1 MAQGQEQQGRAP
13 GVIAYGAVAVIALL
27 LGALTARFFA
37 DLGNSPKIPEADVP
51 MVVFKK
57 LSVHKEPREVP
68 DLAFMDADGNAKRL
82 SDWRGKVVLLNLWAT
97 WCAPCKVEMPS
108 LDRLQEKLGGD
119 KFTVLTLSTDRTG
132 LKEPAAF
139 FAKSKIAHL
148 GLYND
153 PSSLATVQLKA
164 GGLPLS
170 IILNEDGREAA
181 RLLGP
186 ADWDSQEMIAQVK
199 SFIR

>member
-1 MAQGQEQQGRAP
+1 MEQGQEQQRRTP
-13 GVIAYGAVAVIALL
+13 GVIAYGIVAMLALL
-27 LGALTARFFA
+27 LGALTARFFV
-37 DLGNSPKIPEADVP
+37 DVGNSPKIPEADAP
-51 MVVFKK
+51 MAVFKK
-57 LSVHKEPREVP
+57 LSVHKEPRDVP
-68 DLAFMDADGNAKRL
+68 DLTFVDADGRAKHL

-108 LDRLQEKLGGD
+108 LDRLQAKLGGE
-119 KFTVLTLSTDRTG
+119 KFTVLALSTDRTG

-153 PSSLATVQLKA
+153 PSSLSTVQLKA

-170 IILNEDGREAA
+170 IVLNEDGREVA

-186 ADWDSQEMIAQVK
+186 ADWDSQETIAQVK